1 MIPKQIINKIHYTKV
16 FLDFILQKKF
26 LNYQKI
32 LKNVSDIFN
41 TNNKLIFLGR
51 ARTGIF
57 LAIKTFLNK
66 NKPKILMSPF
76 TIPDVINMVQ
86 CAGGVPVFFDFS
98 KDSTFL
104 DISKLKKIIKKNEFS
119 ALILTHYNINNQNY
133 RELYEICRKN
143 NMKLIEDCAISI
155 GGSANNFNI
164 GSLSDAAI
172 YSFSSFK
179 FINFFYGGLI
189 QFRNKIDFEN
199 VKKETRNWK
208 KFNFIGYIEPLFKAI
223 KFQIITSKAIYFFLI
238 KIFYFG
244 FFKKKNFIEKKYI
257 KFTFNKMD
265 MSYFSLPGD
274 PFFFEFERKI
284 LDFEKYQN
292 HRRKI
297 SNIYLKF
304 LKPISIPHNL
314 SQKLIDTSSCYN
326 YLIKVQSKEKLR
338 RKLADL
344 GFDTGYSMY
353 PNCHRYENY
362 KNIEGNSKNVDDLI
376 KHCISLPTHQYIT
389 SDYAK
394 KISIA
399 IISNLNVK

>member
-26 LNYQKI
+26 PNYQKI

-76 TIPDVINMVQ
+76 TIPNVINMVQ
-86 CAGGVPVFFDFS
+86 CAGGIPIFFDFS

-104 DISKLKKIIKKNEFS
+104 DLSKLKKIIKKNEFS

-133 RELYEICRKN
+133 REIYEICRKN
-143 NMKLIEDCAISI
+143 NIKLIEDCAISI
-155 GGSANNFNI
+155 GGSANNSNI

-199 VKKETRNWK
+199 VKKETRDWK

-274 PFFFEFERKI
+274 PFFFEFEI
-284 LDFEKYQN
+284 F
-292 HRRKI
+292 H
-297 SNIYLKF
+297 
-304 LKPISIPHNL
+304 
-314 SQKLIDTSSCYN
+314 
-326 YLIKVQSKEKLR
+326 
-338 RKLADL
+338 
-344 GFDTGYSMY
+344 
-353 PNCHRYENY
+353 
-362 KNIEGNSKNVDDLI
+362 
-376 KHCISLPTHQYIT
+376 
-389 SDYAK
+389 
-394 KISIA
+394 
-399 IISNLNVK
+399 